1 MVRGIKQARYRQWK
15 WSSIGIL
22 TVFCICCMTACGVPA
37 PPAKPL
43 NSNDTSITIAS
54 KSLPT
59 TAVQPIHVENNLSH
73 LVAYPGGQMSITI
86 STNPNALCS
95 LIIDYGRG
103 IPSRNPG
110 IAPSTA
116 DGSGTA
122 RWAWR
127 VDGDAHTGWWPLTIT
142 AVLPNGASTTSQVS
156 VLVAFPPISVVNSQ
170 TNLIAAPHGTMA
182 LTVATAP
189 GATADLVLNYGPGRP
204 TKFLHT
210 GANGIGIASW
220 TWRVDDTAVVGTW
233 PISVSIT
240 LLDGESTA
248 TQLSMTVL

>member
-1 MVRGIKQARYRQWK
+1 
-15 WSSIGIL
+15 
-22 TVFCICCMTACGVPA
+22 MTACGVPA

-43 NSNDTSITIAS
+43 SSNDTPITIAS

-59 TAVQPIHVENNLSH
+59 PTVQPIHVENNLSH
-73 LVAYPGGQMSITI
+73 LVAYPGGQMSMTI

-95 LIIDYGRG
+95 LMIDYGSG
-103 IPSRNPG
+103 IPSHNPG
-110 IAPSTA
+110 IAPSLA
-116 DGSGTA
+116 DGNGIA

-127 VDGDAHTGWWPLTIT
+127 VDGSAHTGWWPLTIT

-156 VLVAFPPISVVNSQ
+156 VLVALPPISIVSS
-170 TNLIAAPHGTMA
+170 NLSAAPHGTMA

-189 GATADLVLNYGPGRP
+189 GATATLGLNYGPGRP

-210 GANGIGIASW
+210 GTNGFGAASW
-220 TWRVDDTAVVGTW
+220 TWRVDDTAIAGTW
-233 PISVSIT
+233 PISVSVT
-240 LLDGESTA
+240 LIDGESTS